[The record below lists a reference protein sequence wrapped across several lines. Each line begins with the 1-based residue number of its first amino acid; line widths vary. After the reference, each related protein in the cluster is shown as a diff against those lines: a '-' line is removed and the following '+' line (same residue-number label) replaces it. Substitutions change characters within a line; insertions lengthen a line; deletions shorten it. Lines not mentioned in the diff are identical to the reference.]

1 MQLLLGEGGI
11 EPDIKVPQLSES
23 VAEATL
29 LQWKKQPGEAVA
41 TDQILIEIETDVL
54 VNSTTNIPL
63 WIGDVIKIMKPG
75 GTVVRGVYR
84 IVAIPSMSFERET
97 NDAIVRRA
105 VYRCLYLSA
114 G

>member
-1 MQLLLGEGGI
+1 MYINSDPSITTPAAAAQAQTVLASRLMTGR
-11 EPDIKVPQLSES
+11 
-23 VAEATL
+23 
-29 LQWKKQPGEAVA
+29 
-41 TDQILIEIETDVL
+41 ILIEIETDIL

-75 GTVVRGVYR
+75 GTVVRGIYR
-84 IVAIPSMSFERET
+84 IVAIPNMSFERET

-105 VYRCLYLSA
+105 VYRCVYLSA